1 MKQVDRAVPGEDTI
15 RAYFGLDGV
24 ALALRSSNWEVR
36 EEVERLVEFSRD
48 SDPKVAM
55 AAMKQLRG
63 VVRETA
69 EINGII
75 QNQNAEI
82 THQEGDRVVKISASS
97 KLVQSLREST
107 NYVKVPDSLPFAAQ
121 FLPARDS
128 SQAAN
133 PAPEGGVRA
142 DQGPFAS

>member
-1 MKQVDRAVPGEDTI
+1 LSRKREESSDEVI
-15 RAYFGLDGV
+15 RSYFGLDGV
-24 ALALRSSNWEVR
+24 GLALRASGWEVR

-75 QNQNAEI
+75 RSQNAEI
-82 THQEGDRVVKISASS
+82 THVEGNQTVRISATT
-97 KLVQSLREST
+97 KLVQSLQETKSH
-107 NYVKVPDSLPFAAQ
+107 VQIPESLPFAAQ
-121 FLPARDS
+121 YLPARDPG
-128 SQAAN
+128 A
-133 PAPEGGVRA
+133 PAPRVGNAEPDVG
-142 DQGPFAS
+142 D

>member
-1 MKQVDRAVPGEDTI
+1 LKQVDRAVPGEDTI

-75 QNQNAEI
+75 QSQNAEI
-82 THQEGDRVVKISASS
+82 THQEGDRVVKISASA
-97 KLVQSLREST
+97 KLVQSLRETT
-107 NYVKVPDSLPFAAQ
+107 NHVKVPDSLPFAAQ

-128 SQAAN
+128 AQAAH
-133 PAPEGGVRA
+133 PAPESGVRA
-142 DQGPFAS
+142 DQEPSAP

>member
-1 MKQVDRAVPGEDTI
+1 MRKLPAVPGEEVI
-15 RAYFGLDGV
+15 RSYFGLDGV
-24 ALALRSSNWEVR
+24 ALALQQSNWEVR

-82 THQEGDRVVKISASS
+82 THSEGNQTVKISASA
-97 KLVQSLREST
+97 KLVQSLKETT
-107 NYVKVPDSLPFAAQ
+107 NHVKVPDSLPFAAQ

-128 SQAAN
+128 GSPAA
-133 PAPEGGVRA
+133 GVRN
-142 DQGPFAS
+142 DQQP

>member
-1 MKQVDRAVPGEDTI
+1 MSKQRASSGDEVI
-15 RAYFGLDGV
+15 RSYFGLDGV

-48 SDPKVAM
+48 PDPKVAM

-75 QNQNAEI
+75 ASQNAEI
-82 THQEGDRVVKISASS
+82 THVEGNQTVKISATS
-97 KLVQSLREST
+97 KLVQSLQESKSH
-107 NYVKVPDSLPFAAQ
+107 VQIPESLPFAAQ
-121 FLPARDS
+121 YLPARDS
-128 SQAAN
+128 
-133 PAPEGGVRA
+133 
-142 DQGPFAS
+142 

>member
-1 MKQVDRAVPGEDTI
+1 MKQLPAVPGDEVI
-15 RAYFGLDGV
+15 RSYFSLDGV

-48 SDPKVAM
+48 PDPKVAM

-75 QNQNAEI
+75 ASQNAEI
-82 THQEGDRVVKISASS
+82 THQDGDRVVKISASA

-107 NYVKVPDSLPFAAQ
+107 NSVKVPDSLPFAAQ
-121 FLPARDS
+121 YLPAREYG
-128 SQAAN
+128 QAAQPN
-133 PAPEGGVRA
+133 ATGGVQPDPVSPA
-142 DQGPFAS
+142 D

>member
-1 MKQVDRAVPGEDTI
+1 MKKLPAIPGEEVI
-15 RAYFGLDGV
+15 RSYFALDGV
-24 ALALRSSNWEVR
+24 ALALQQSNWEVR

-75 QNQNAEI
+75 TSQNAEI
-82 THQEGDRVVKISASS
+82 THSDGNQTVKISASA
-97 KLVQSLREST
+97 KLVQSLKETT
-107 NYVKVPDSLPFAAQ
+107 NHVKVPDSLPFAAQ

-128 SQAAN
+128 GSSAAC
-133 PAPEGGVRA
+133 VRN
-142 DQGPFAS
+142 DQQS

>member
-1 MKQVDRAVPGEDTI
+1 LSRKREESSDEVI
-15 RAYFGLDGV
+15 RSYFGLDGV
-24 ALALRSSNWEVR
+24 GLALRASGWEVR

-75 QNQNAEI
+75 RSQNAEI
-82 THQEGDRVVKISASS
+82 THVEGNQTVKISSTS
-97 KLVQSLREST
+97 KLVQSLQESKDH
-107 NYVKVPDSLPFAAQ
+107 VQVPESLPFAAQ
-121 FLPARDS
+121 FIPARNS
-128 SQAAN
+128 
-133 PAPEGGVRA
+133 
-142 DQGPFAS
+142 

>member
-1 MKQVDRAVPGEDTI
+1 MKQLPAVPGDEVI
-15 RAYFGLDGV
+15 RSYFGLEGV

-75 QNQNAEI
+75 QSQNAEI
-82 THQEGDRVVKISASS
+82 THQDGDRVVKISASA

-107 NYVKVPDSLPFAAQ
+107 NHVKVPDSLPFAAQ
-121 FLPARDS
+121 YLPARDS
-128 SQAAN
+128 SQAAHS
-133 PAPEGGVRA
+133 APEGGVRP
-142 DQGPFAS
+142 DQGTSVP

>member
-1 MKQVDRAVPGEDTI
+1 MRKLPAVPGEEVI
-15 RAYFGLDGV
+15 RSYFGLDGV
-24 ALALRSSNWEVR
+24 ALALQQSNWEVR

-75 QNQNAEI
+75 QSQNAEI
-82 THQEGDRVVKISASS
+82 THSEGNQTVKISASA
-97 KLVQSLREST
+97 KLVQSLKETT
-107 NYVKVPDSLPFAAQ
+107 NHVKVPDSLPFAAQ

-128 SQAAN
+128 GPSAS
-133 PAPEGGVRA
+133 GVRD
-142 DQGPFAS
+142 DQQPRAK